1 MPTWNYVAVHV
12 KGPMT
17 CIHDDSWILNHI
29 TQLSDQHEAGQSNP
43 WSVNDAPPE
52 YIQRMLP
59 AIVGLE
65 LEIVSITGQWKV
77 SQNQPHE
84 NQLGVVSGLVE
95 QGGFESLEIADLVSQ
110 YIED

>member
-1 MPTWNYVAVHV
+1 
-12 KGPMT
+12 
-17 CIHDDSWILNHI
+17 
-29 TQLSDQHEAGQSNP
+29 
-43 WSVNDAPPE
+43 
-52 YIQRMLP
+52 MLP

-65 LEIVSITGQWKV
+65 LEIISTTGQWKV
-77 SQNQPHE
+77 SQNRPHE